1 MHLVVRSVD
10 VFVVTLYGLL
20 LALWVYKG
28 GRYYLESEGGDGYLI
43 WILRSSKII
52 HLLAMVNCG
61 SDSSPVKRQLHIPIQ
76 PQNEQYEYQLKL
88 GTVGMRIR
96 QSVDQGYKL
105 PSNAQN
111 SLIQGKQ
118 QHEFSNACIQ
128 DNSTVTIPE
137 YKRVPLP
144 SACPAPMLVNQRTA
158 SSSASSLEV
167 WEDSL
172 DQRLNM
178 IDGDIMRN
186 KLGSGDL
193 DLMFANGQKRNWE
206 QADF

>member
-1 MHLVVRSVD
+1 
-10 VFVVTLYGLL
+10 
-20 LALWVYKG
+20 
-28 GRYYLESEGGDGYLI
+28 
-43 WILRSSKII
+43 
-52 HLLAMVNCG
+52 MVNC
-61 SDSSPVKRQLHIPIQ
+61 SDSSPVKRQLQIPIQ

-105 PSNAQN
+105 PSSYDSNAQK
-111 SLIQGKQ
+111 QGKHQ
-118 QHEFSNACIQ
+118 EFSNACIQ
-128 DNSTVTIPE
+128 DNSTVTIPD

-158 SSSASSLEV
+158 SSSASSLEM

-206 QADF
+206 QVDF